1 MSREGGRARKEI
13 PEANQQASVATP
25 PGKETQGPSA
35 VQRQGWPEKPAPW
48 PPGRRLHHPG
58 LGKAYGQALG
68 PAGMGGGEVTD
79 GGDAPPGSHQ
89 PEEAQLT

>member
-48 PPGRRLHHPG
+48 PPGRRSPRLHHPG

-68 PAGMGGGEVTD
+68 PAGMGGVGR
-79 GGDAPPGSHQ
+79 
-89 PEEAQLT
+89 